1 MTEKNF
7 TLHVDNKFG
16 QSIYTFNIALPDEVQ
31 NATTLSTTDDTNST
45 LPDENSNSTVTDS
58 ATELRR
64 SEAIFSIVMVVLIL
78 FS

>member
-1 MTEKNF
+1 MSEKNF

-16 QSIYTFNIALPDEVQ
+16 ESIYTFNIALPDEVQ
-31 NATTLSTTDDTNST
+31 NATTLSTTDDTT
-45 LPDENSNSTVTDS
+45 SNSTVTDS

-64 SEAIFSIVMVVLIL
+64 SETIFSIVMMVKML

>member
-1 MTEKNF
+1 MSDKNF

-31 NATTLSTTDDTNST
+31 NATTLSTTDDTT
-45 LPDENSNSTVTDS
+45 NSNSTVTDS
-58 ATELRR
+58 ATDLRR
-64 SEAIFSIVMVVLIL
+64 SETIFSIVMVVKTL

>member
-1 MTEKNF
+1 MSEKNF

-31 NATTLSTTDDTNST
+31 NATTLSTTDDTT
-45 LPDENSNSTVTDS
+45 SNSTVTDS
-58 ATELRR
+58 ATGLRR
-64 SEAIFSIVMVVLIL
+64 SETIFSIVMMAKML

>member
-1 MTEKNF
+1 MSEKNF

-31 NATTLSTTDDTNST
+31 NATTLSTTDDTT
-45 LPDENSNSTVTDS
+45 TSNSTVTDS

-64 SEAIFSIVMVVLIL
+64 SETIFSIVMMVKML

>member
-78 FS
+78 SS

>member
-58 ATELRR
+58 ATKLWR
-64 SEAIFSIVMVVLIL
+64 SETIFSIVMVVLIL
-78 FS
+78 SS

>member
-1 MTEKNF
+1 MSEKNF

-16 QSIYTFNIALPDEVQ
+16 ESIYTFNIALPDEVQ
-31 NATTLSTTDDTNST
+31 NATTLSTTDDTT
-45 LPDENSNSTVTDS
+45 SNSTVTDS

-64 SEAIFSIVMVVLIL
+64 SETIFSIVMVVKIL

>member
-1 MTEKNF
+1 MSDKNF

-31 NATTLSTTDDTNST
+31 NATTLSPTDDTT
-45 LPDENSNSTVTDS
+45 NSNSTVTDS

-64 SEAIFSIVMVVLIL
+64 SEAIFSIVMVVKLL

>member
-1 MTEKNF
+1 MSEKNF

-31 NATTLSTTDDTNST
+31 NATTLSTTDDTT
-45 LPDENSNSTVTDS
+45 NSNSTVTLTDS

-64 SEAIFSIVMVVLIL
+64 SETMFSILMMVKML

>member
-1 MTEKNF
+1 MSEKNF

-31 NATTLSTTDDTNST
+31 NATTLSTTDDTT
-45 LPDENSNSTVTDS
+45 TGNSTVTDS
-58 ATELRR
+58 ATGLRR
-64 SEAIFSIVMVVLIL
+64 SETIFSIVMMAKML